1 MQVEAREPVLE
12 TAKKVV
18 AQAAKAR
25 FELTP
30 PAYAVWYAYYR
41 GENAKLAAEVD
52 RILAS
57 GVAFSRE
64 IHERLYLQFLAPREE
79 RAVMDEVQKQ
89 TQALLAGVMEDL
101 GSAHRGTHQFGGKLA
116 AYAAEIKQATGLD
129 DLRRIMRRMLH
140 DTAEMVQSSKQLEER
155 LAEASQQARE
165 LRQRL
170 HATAE
175 AALRD
180 GLTGLHN
187 REAFDKK
194 IAEIHQV
201 FLRDRQYYS
210 AIFVDIDFF
219 KRFNDTYGHAV
230 GDLVLQTVGAIL
242 KAGIKG
248 SDFPARYGGEEFVVL
263 LPATIL
269 ENAKIVAEQL
279 RVKIAVKRPQDPNTG
294 EVFERVT
301 ASFGV
306 AQVRPGDTP
315 ATVLARADKAL
326 YLAKESGRN
335 NVKTELDLGS

>member
-1 MQVEAREPVLE
+1 VEPRESVLE

-18 AQAAKAR
+18 AQAAKAK

-30 PAYAVWYAYYR
+30 PAYAVWYCYFR
-41 GENAKLAAEVD
+41 RENDKLVEELD
-52 RILAS
+52 RIRAS

-64 IHERLYLQFLAPREE
+64 IHERLYATYLAPREDA
-79 RAVMDEVQKQ
+79 AVMAQVQKQ
-89 TQALLAGVMEDL
+89 TQALLAGVMQDL
-101 GSAHRGTHQFGGKLA
+101 VSANRDASQFGGKLA
-116 AYAAEIKQATGLD
+116 AYAEEVKTAAGLD
-129 DLRRIMRRMLH
+129 DLRQVVRHMLR
-140 DTAEMVQSSKQLEER
+140 DTAEMVATSKRLEEK
-155 LAEASQQARE
+155 LAEASRQTRE

-170 HATAE
+170 HATEE
-175 AALRD
+175 AAQRD
-180 GLTGLHN
+180 ALTGLHN

-194 IAEIHQV
+194 IVELHKE
-201 FLRDRQYYS
+201 FTRDGQYYS
-210 AIFVDIDFF
+210 AVFVDIDFF

-242 KAGIKG
+242 KAGVKG

-279 RVKIAVKRPQDPNTG
+279 RVKIAIKRPQDPETG
-294 EVFERVT
+294 ESFDRIT

-315 ATVLARADKAL
+315 AAVLARADRAL

-335 NVKTELDLGS
+335 NVKTELDLPPP

>member
-1 MQVEAREPVLE
+1 MESREPVLE

-18 AQAAKAR
+18 AQAAKAK

-30 PAYAVWYAYYR
+30 PAYAVWFAYYR
-41 GENAKLAAEVD
+41 GEHPKLSAEVD

-57 GVAFSRE
+57 GVAFSQE
-64 IHERLYLQFLAPREE
+64 IHERLYNQFLAPREE
-79 RAVMDEVQKQ
+79 RAVMDQVQKQ

-101 GSAHRGTHQFGGKLA
+101 GTAHKDAHQFGGKLA
-116 AYAAEIKQATGLD
+116 GYVAEIKQAAGLE
-129 DLRRIMRRMLH
+129 DLRRIMRHMLH
-140 DTAEMVQSSKQLEER
+140 DTAEMMAASKQLEAK
-155 LAEASQQARE
+155 LAEASRQTRE

-170 HATAE
+170 QVTAE

-180 GLTGLHN
+180 ALTGLHN

-194 IAEIHQV
+194 LAELHQEFV
-201 FLRDRQYYS
+201 RARQYYS

-242 KAGIKG
+242 KAGVKG

-263 LPATIL
+263 LPATVL

-279 RVKIAVKRPQDPNTG
+279 RVKIAVKRPQDPESG

-315 ATVLARADKAL
+315 AAVLARADKAL

-335 NVKTELDLGS
+335 TVKTELDLPA